1 MPRPRAASC
10 ALGSSE
16 QQRAA
21 IKKTE
26 EKVEQQRTTKA
37 IPNPIIRIVSIVLNR
52 PSHPLSTPD
61 LTQERPPHL
70 PPT

>member
-1 MPRPRAASC
+1 LPRPRAASC

-21 IKKTE
+21 IKKTD

-37 IPNPIIRIVSIVLNR
+37 IPNLMNKMVSIALNN
-52 PSHPLSTPD
+52 
-61 LTQERPPHL
+61 L
-70 PPT
+70 PPKMKNDVASE